1 MNVCAKKHGQG
12 DMETWRQGD
21 SEHRNGVREN
31 ERTRER
37 ETVSKGE

>member
-1 MNVCAKKHGQG
+1 MNVCAKKNGQG
-12 DMETWRQGD
+12 DMETRRQED
-21 SEHRNGVREN
+21 SDHRNGAREN